1 MVFEVLDQRQD
12 HALILVVLREAQGAE
27 VRQTVD
33 VMDVAAEITLHLQRA
48 RPGLEGEHRLPV
60 EPEVGGPERIGQD
73 VRDLLV
79 LKLALGRDEQLGECH
94 CAGAVQRELAVGVR
108 VLAAVDRGAAKR
120 IVGVMLVQPVVFVQH
135 RDAGRLDRGHVAEHI
150 PHALEVIVH
159 LSAAAHI
166 EALSNILS
174 AVAAAA
180 RKLQLLKQMNALTL
194 HLSVADK
201 IEGGGKTG
209 ETGADDISRF
219 SVHTLRL
226 FGVCKGFVSTCGI
239 IHSGYLRV
247 LFFSL

>member
-1 MVFEVLDQRQD
+1 MIFEVLDQRQD

-60 EPEVGGPERIGQD
+60 EPEVGGPERIGQN

-108 VLAAVDRGAAKR
+108 VLAAVDRGAAER

-135 RDAGRLDRGHVAEHI
+135 RDAGCLD
-150 PHALEVIVH
+150 
-159 LSAAAHI
+159 
-166 EALSNILS
+166 
-174 AVAAAA
+174 
-180 RKLQLLKQMNALTL
+180 
-194 HLSVADK
+194 
-201 IEGGGKTG
+201 
-209 ETGADDISRF
+209 
-219 SVHTLRL
+219 
-226 FGVCKGFVSTCGI
+226 
-239 IHSGYLRV
+239 
-247 LFFSL
+247 